1 MVDFASGLMSFAT
14 GAVKGGLELQKQR
27 NKRELGIIESAEEDA
42 ATQVSILVE
51 AARKTMQSDQ
61 DVFNQTSQNLI
72 KNFNQLES
80 EYKNTPELLDDLSVL
95 AVSRPDLFQGDDLGL
110 IRENVN
116 KFFSAGEKITPDSAA
131 FKQFETDYGAGA
143 TGSSVFSQQQD
154 AYNEK
159 IRGNM
164 ANLVGANSTKLFLNI
179 PEGSKIRDR
188 TVEKYQGEGRVASED
203 FAQSL
208 GQFTSSEMRDTG
220 SAPKADYLGMA
231 GMRAMQE
238 IEGNPFKTP
247 AGELAKMAYDKDLNN
262 KSVTPINWI
271 NTQVDPAS
279 GEVTSDTRIK
289 TITREQYYNDYYRNR
304 IQGTPAGNTAATFEI
319 IGEGVDTSLTKG
331 ELAMYNAIITNK
343 DPVGARLLVNKLVAR
358 GLPYAEAYPDLAQLA
373 SQETIERVR

>member
-27 NKRELGIIESAEEDA
+27 DKRELGIIESAEEDA

-110 IRENVN
+110 IRENVS

-164 ANLVGANSTKLFLNI
+164 SNLLGANSTKLFLNI

-188 TVEKYQGEGRVASED
+188 TVEKYQGEGRVTSED

-231 GMRAMQE
+231 GMRAME
-238 IEGNPFKTP
+238 EKEGNFYNTP
-247 AGELAKMAYDKDLNN
+247 AGEVAKMAYNKD
-262 KSVTPINWI
+262 PINDAQNPIIWL
-271 NTQVDPAS
+271 NSQVNPTT
-279 GEVTSDTRIK
+279 GMPTSDTRIE
-289 TITREQYYNDYYRNR
+289 TISRKQYYINAYRNEV
-304 IQGTPAGNTAATFEI
+304 QQTPAGNSEAIIEI
-319 IGEGVDTSLTKG
+319 ETEEGGNDLTKA
-331 ELAMYNAIITNK
+331 ELQIYNAVIQDKN
-343 DPVGARLLVNKLVAR
+343 PAMARKLVNSLVAR
-358 GLPYAEAYPDLAQLA
+358 GVNYALAYPELATLA
-373 SQETIERVR
+373 SQETTQRVR